1 MSQSWD
7 HVQNLFLQALD
18 LRPEER
24 AAFLETACAG
34 NAEVRREVESL
45 LAHDGASEKRI
56 ADALEGTAHS
66 LFESVNVQPG
76 TKLGDYEVQKL
87 IGSGGMGE
95 VYQARDVRLARDVAI
110 KVLPPLL
117 RYQPDRLRRFEQEA
131 RAAAALNHPNI
142 LAVYQLGIYEGAPY
156 LVSEL
161 LEGATLRELM
171 KRGPLPSRTA
181 IDYGVQIARGL
192 AAAHDKGITHR
203 DLKPENLFIT
213 KDGRLRILDFGLA
226 KLTQAPSSYE
236 PGQAATEAGL
246 VMGTVGY
253 MSPEQVRGEPADSR
267 ADIFSFGAVLYEM
280 LCGQRAFQAPT
291 AAETMSAI
299 LNQDPPGISQLLPA
313 TPPGLQRVVHRCLE
327 KNREQRFQSASD
339 LAFALEALSDPSIS
353 GDKVASEKKTSIGRR
368 GVMLTIGACAIV
380 LLVAYLLR
388 PAMPLPRVSRIVQL
402 TRSGGARNQEPLF
415 TDGPRV
421 YYQAVGPAPA
431 DWQFRQV
438 LLNGNEDTSTGVP
451 AGRFSIHGLS
461 PDDTEFLA
469 TGLNSE
475 QRKVWTIP
483 VTTGGSPR
491 RVGNLFADD
500 IAWSHDGAWFAYSQG
515 NQLFLAKS
523 DGTSARALAAVAA
536 SGRIDHVRWSPD
548 DRLLRFTLISETTR
562 ALWEIG
568 VDGRNLHELRF
579 NWPGDATECCGEWT
593 PDGRYFMFSS
603 RREGISNLWMLQEKS
618 DWWRRALR
626 DPIQLTSGPVNYYQP
641 TPSGNGK
648 SVFAVGVQPS
658 GELVRYDAGRKDF
671 LPFLGG
677 RSIAHLT
684 FTRDGKWVAYVD
696 YPEATLWRAHSDG
709 TEPLQLTYPPL
720 QVAVS
725 HWSADGKRIAFHAI
739 QPGQLWKD
747 FVISAEGGNPEPF
760 PPEPLT
766 QATPDW
772 MPSGDALIYSR
783 TWEAKN
789 PELRLFDLRSG
800 RSEKI
805 PGTEGLYDPIWSPD
819 GRYLAVVDAN
829 ASDHLLLVDLK
840 SGKRTQ
846 VAGPARWPAWSP
858 DSQYLYFIRDRVK
871 WILRVRVPD
880 GQEEEVLE
888 VPFRLTPWP
897 FTVAPDGSLIMLRE
911 HGRYDVYSLALS
923 FP

>member
-1 MSQSWD
+1 
-7 HVQNLFLQALD
+7 
-18 LRPEER
+18 
-24 AAFLETACAG
+24 
-34 NAEVRREVESL
+34 
-45 LAHDGASEKRI
+45 
-56 ADALEGTAHS
+56 
-66 LFESVNVQPG
+66 
-76 TKLGDYEVQKL
+76 
-87 IGSGGMGE
+87 
-95 VYQARDVRLARDVAI
+95 
-110 KVLPPLL
+110 
-117 RYQPDRLRRFEQEA
+117 
-131 RAAAALNHPNI
+131 
-142 LAVYQLGIYEGAPY
+142 
-156 LVSEL
+156 
-161 LEGATLRELM
+161 
-171 KRGPLPSRTA
+171 
-181 IDYGVQIARGL
+181 
-192 AAAHDKGITHR
+192 
-203 DLKPENLFIT
+203 
-213 KDGRLRILDFGLA
+213 
-226 KLTQAPSSYE
+226 
-236 PGQAATEAGL
+236 
-246 VMGTVGY
+246 
-253 MSPEQVRGEPADSR
+253 
-267 ADIFSFGAVLYEM
+267 
-280 LCGQRAFQAPT
+280 
-291 AAETMSAI
+291 
-299 LNQDPPGISQLLPA
+299 
-313 TPPGLQRVVHRCLE
+313 
-327 KNREQRFQSASD
+327 
-339 LAFALEALSDPSIS
+339 
-353 GDKVASEKKTSIGRR
+353 
-368 GVMLTIGACAIV
+368 MLTIGACAIIF
-380 LLVAYLLR
+380 LVAYLLR

-402 TRSGGARNQEPLF
+402 TRSGGARSQEPLF

-431 DWQFRQV
+431 DWQLRQV

-475 QRKVWTIP
+475 QKKVWTIP

-491 RVGNLFADD
+491 RVGNLLADD
-500 IAWSHDGAWFAYSQG
+500 IAWSHDSASFAYSQG

-523 DGTSARALAAVAA
+523 DGTSSRELAAVAT
-536 SGRIDHVRWSPD
+536 SGKIEHVRWSPG

-579 NWPGDATECCGEWT
+579 KWPGDATECCGEWT

-603 RREGISNLWMLQEKS
+603 RREGTSNLWMLEEKS
-618 DWWRRALR
+618 DWWRRANR

-641 TPSGNGK
+641 IPSRNGK

-677 RSIAHLT
+677 RSIAHLA
-684 FTRDGKWVAYVD
+684 FTRDGKWVAYVN

-725 HWSADGKRIAFHAI
+725 RWSADGKRIAFHAT

-760 PPEPLT
+760 PEEPLT

-789 PELRLFDLRSG
+789 PELRLFNLRSG

-805 PGTEGLYDPIWSPD
+805 PGTEGLYDPMWSPD

-829 ASDHLLLVDLK
+829 ASDHLLLLDLK

-871 WILRVRVPD
+871 GILRVRVPD

-897 FTVAPDGSLIMLRE
+897 FAIAPDGSLIMLRE
-911 HGRYDVYSLALS
+911 HGRYDVYSLVLS

>member
-1 MSQSWD
+1 MSQRWD
-7 HVQNLFLQALD
+7 HVQNVFLQALD

-34 NAEVRREVESL
+34 NPEMRREVESL
-45 LAHDGASEKRI
+45 LAHDGASEKSI
-56 ADALEGTAHS
+56 VDALEGTAHS
-66 LFESVNVQPG
+66 LFESVNIQPG

-226 KLTQAPSSYE
+226 KLTHAASSYQS
-236 PGQAATEAGL
+236 GQAATEAGL

-253 MSPEQVRGEPADSR
+253 MSPEQVRGEAADSR
-267 ADIFSFGAVLYEM
+267 ADIFSYGAVLYEM

-299 LNQDPPGISQLLPA
+299 LNQDPSGISQLVPA
-313 TPPGLQRVVHRCLE
+313 TPPALQRVVHRCLE

-353 GDKVASEKKTSIGRR
+353 GDKEASEKKTSIGRR
-368 GVMLTIGACAIV
+368 AVMLTIGACAIIF
-380 LLVAYLLR
+380 LVAYLLR
-388 PAMPLPRVSRIVQL
+388 PAMPLPRLSRIVQL
-402 TRSGGARNQEPLF
+402 TRSGGARSQEPLF

-431 DWQFRQV
+431 DWQLRQV

-451 AGRFSIHGLS
+451 AGRFNIHGLS

-475 QRKVWTIP
+475 QKKVWTIP

-491 RVGNLFADD
+491 RIGNLLADD
-500 IAWSHDGAWFAYSQG
+500 IAWSHDGLWFAYSQG

-523 DGTSARALAAVAA
+523 DGTSSRELAAVGA
-536 SGRIDHVRWSPD
+536 SGKIEHVRWSPD

-568 VDGRNLHELRF
+568 VEGRNLHELRF
-579 NWPGDATECCGEWT
+579 KWPGDATECCGEWT

-603 RREGISNLWMLQEKS
+603 RREGISNLWMLEEKS
-618 DWWRRALR
+618 DWWRRANR

-641 TPSGNGK
+641 IPSRNGK

-677 RSIAHLT
+677 RSIAHLA
-684 FTRDGKWVAYVD
+684 FTRDGKWVAYVN

-725 HWSADGKRIAFHAI
+725 RWSADGKRIAFHAT

-760 PPEPLT
+760 PEEPLT

-789 PELRLFDLRSG
+789 PELRRFDLRSG

-805 PGTEGLYDPIWSPD
+805 PGTEGLYDPMWSPD

-829 ASDHLLLVDLK
+829 ASDHLLLLDLK

-871 WILRVRVPD
+871 GILRVRVPD

-897 FTVAPDGSLIMLRE
+897 FAIAPDGSLIMLRE
-911 HGRYDVYSLALS
+911 HGRYDVYSLVLS